1 MALKP
6 LGDRI
11 IVRFEE
17 TEEKTASG
25 FVLAGASHE
34 TTKTAEVLAVC
45 EGTRTLTGE
54 LIGPLSVGRK
64 AIRVPGWK
72 MGSGYS
78 LGKGREKEYA
88 FPFIPLEGRLILDRF
103 LKLYN
108 ITLGSNSQIS
118 SHFQHIHE
126 T

>member
-34 TTKTAEVLAVC
+34 TTKTAEVLAVG

-54 LIGPLSVGRK
+54 LIAPSVIVGDK
-64 AIRVPGWK
+64 VLVENGTDVSVKDGEDSVSIIR
-72 MGSGYS
+72 
-78 LGKGREKEYA
+78 EA
-88 FPFIPLEGRLILDRF
+88 DILAV
-103 LKLYN
+103 LAQVLANQN
-108 ITLGSNSQIS
+108 IN
-118 SHFQHIHE
+118 
-126 T
+126 

>member
-34 TTKTAEVLAVC
+34 TTKTAEVLAVG

-54 LIGPLSVGRK
+54 LIAPSVAVGDK
-64 AIRVPGWK
+64 VLVENGT
-72 MGSGYS
+72 GV
-78 LGKGREKEYA
+78 
-88 FPFIPLEGRLILDRF
+88 
-103 LKLYN
+103 
-108 ITLGSNSQIS
+108 
-118 SHFQHIHE
+118 
-126 T
+126 

>member
-34 TTKTAEVLAVC
+34 TTKTAEVLAVG
-45 EGTRTLTGE
+45 EGTLTGE
-54 LIGPLSVGRK
+54 LIAPSVAVGDK
-64 AIRVPGWK
+64 VLVENGTGISVKDGEDYVSIIR
-72 MGSGYS
+72 
-78 LGKGREKEYA
+78 EA
-88 FPFIPLEGRLILDRF
+88 DILAV
-103 LKLYN
+103 LA
-108 ITLGSNSQIS
+108 
-118 SHFQHIHE
+118 
-126 T
+126 

>member
-17 TEEKTASG
+17 TEETASG

-34 TTKTAEVLAVC
+34 TTKTAEVLAVG

-54 LIGPLSVGRK
+54 LIAPSVAVGDK
-64 AIRVPGWK
+64 VLVENGTGISVKDGEDYVSIIR
-72 MGSGYS
+72 
-78 LGKGREKEYA
+78 EA
-88 FPFIPLEGRLILDRF
+88 DILAV
-103 LKLYN
+103 LA
-108 ITLGSNSQIS
+108 
-118 SHFQHIHE
+118 
-126 T
+126 

>member
-34 TTKTAEVLAVC
+34 TTKTAEVLAVG

-54 LIGPLSVGRK
+54 LIAPSVAVGDKVLVENGTGISVKTEKITFQLSVK
-64 AIRVPGWK
+64 
-72 MGSGYS
+72 
-78 LGKGREKEYA
+78 
-88 FPFIPLEGRLILDRF
+88 
-103 LKLYN
+103 
-108 ITLGSNSQIS
+108 QI
-118 SHFQHIHE
+118 F
-126 T
+126 

>member
-34 TTKTAEVLAVC
+34 TTKTAEVLAVG

-54 LIGPLSVGRK
+54 LDVYKRQSRRCHGRNQ
-64 AIRVPGWK
+64 
-72 MGSGYS
+72 
-78 LGKGREKEYA
+78 E
-88 FPFIPLEGRLILDRF
+88 
-103 LKLYN
+103 
-108 ITLGSNSQIS
+108 
-118 SHFQHIHE
+118 
-126 T
+126 

>member
-34 TTKTAEVLAVC
+34 TTKTAEVLAVG

-54 LIGPLSVGRK
+54 LIAPSIAVGDKVLVENGTGISVKDGEDYVSI
-64 AIRVPGWK
+64 IR
-72 MGSGYS
+72 
-78 LGKGREKEYA
+78 EA
-88 FPFIPLEGRLILDRF
+88 DILAV
-103 LKLYN
+103 LAKILAN
-108 ITLGSNSQIS
+108 QI
-118 SHFQHIHE
+118 
-126 T
+126 

>member
-34 TTKTAEVLAVC
+34 TTKTAEVLAVG

-54 LIGPLSVGRK
+54 LIAPSVAVGDK
-64 AIRVPGWK
+64 VLVENGTGISVKDGEDYVSIIREADILAV
-72 MGSGYS
+72 
-78 LGKGREKEYA
+78 LAQVYA
-88 FPFIPLEGRLILDRF
+88 
-103 LKLYN
+103 N
-108 ITLGSNSQIS
+108 QI
-118 SHFQHIHE
+118 
-126 T
+126 

>member
-34 TTKTAEVLAVC
+34 TTKTAEVLAVG

-54 LIGPLSVGRK
+54 LIAPSVAVGDKSLLKMVQVSVLKTEKITFQLSVK
-64 AIRVPGWK
+64 
-72 MGSGYS
+72 
-78 LGKGREKEYA
+78 
-88 FPFIPLEGRLILDRF
+88 
-103 LKLYN
+103 
-108 ITLGSNSQIS
+108 QI
-118 SHFQHIHE
+118 F
-126 T
+126 